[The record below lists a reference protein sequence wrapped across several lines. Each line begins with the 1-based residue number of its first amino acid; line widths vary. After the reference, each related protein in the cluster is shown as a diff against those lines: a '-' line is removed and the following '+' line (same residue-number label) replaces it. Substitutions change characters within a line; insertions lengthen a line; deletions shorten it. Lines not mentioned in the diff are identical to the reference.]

1 MIIHDNEIKAPI
13 FGISRHRIGT
23 DGKGVTT
30 LVTFMMCPLRCKYCL
45 NERCHDDVEGNDKV
59 MMLSPRE
66 LYDIVKVDNIYFQAT
81 GGGICFGGGESTLYV
96 MFIEKFRKLC
106 GDRWKITLETCLRCT
121 YKNIFKLS
129 NVVDYWIVDVKSMD
143 DEIYQKY
150 TGKVSY
156 IKQHLRSLSICV
168 KPDKV
173 MIKVPYI
180 TDFNRKEDLNEDVDL
195 IKQQYGFENVRIVDY
210 IKPKSRN
217 L

>member
-1 MIIHDNEIKAPI
+1 MEQATEIKAPI

-30 LVTFMMCPLRCKYCL
+30 LVTFMGCPLRCKYCL

-96 MFIEKFRKLC
+96 VFIEEFRKLC
-106 GDRWKITLETCLRCT
+106 GDRWKITLETCLQCN

-129 NVVDYWIVDVKSMD
+129 QVVDYWIVDIKSLD
-143 DEIYQKY
+143 DEIYRRY
-150 TGKVSY
+150 TGEESY
-156 IKQHLRSLSICV
+156 IKQHLRSLSICE
-168 KPDKV
+168 KSNKV

-180 TDFNRKEDLNEDVDL
+180 PDFNEKADLMEDVDY
-195 IKQQYGFENVRIVDY
+195 IKRNYGFEDVRIVDY
-210 IKPKSRN
+210 IKPKLRN